1 MANPDFDSIRR
12 AMVDSQLRTSGVTE
26 PWILSA
32 MGKAP
37 REKYVPAEFAATC
50 YTDRPISMGNG
61 RAVNPPLV
69 TALMLQA
76 AEVSEADNVLLI
88 GDTSGY
94 VAHLLKSRAKKVTS
108 IDADTPVKAGTYD
121 LVFIDGAVEELPENL
136 ITLAGDD
143 GRIVTG
149 TVDGAV
155 TRLALGH
162 VRGDRVALRPFADA
176 EIVRLPA
183 FAAPKEFVF

>member
-26 PWILSA
+26 GWILSA
-32 MGKAP
+32 MGAAP
-37 REKYVPAEFAATC
+37 REKYVPGEFAATC
-50 YTDRPISMGNG
+50 YTDRPIPLGNG
-61 RAVNPPLV
+61 RAINPPLV

-76 AEVSEADNVLLI
+76 AEIEPSDTVLLI
-88 GDTSGY
+88 GDASGY
-94 VAHLLKSRAKKVTS
+94 VAHLLKNRGVKLTS
-108 IDADTPVKAGTYD
+108 VDAGAEPKPGSYT
-121 LVFIDGAVEELPENL
+121 LLFIDGAVEQLPEGL
-136 ITLAGDD
+136 IGYIAEG

-162 VRGDRVALRPFADA
+162 VRSGRVALRPFADA

>member
-26 PWILSA
+26 GWILAA
-32 MGKAP
+32 MGSAP
-37 REKYVPAEFAATC
+37 RESYVPGEFAATC
-50 YTDRPISMGNG
+50 YNDRPVWLGNG
-61 RAVNPPLV
+61 RAINPPLV

-76 AEVSEADNVLLI
+76 AEVQPDDHVLLI
-88 GDTSGY
+88 GDASGY
-94 VAHLLKSRAKKVTS
+94 IAHLLKTRTANVTS
-108 IDADTPVKAGTYD
+108 VDAGADGKDGAYD
-121 LVFIDGAVEELPENL
+121 LVYIDGAVEQLPGNL
-136 ITLAGDD
+136 IANVAAG

-149 TVDGAV
+149 LIDGTV
-155 TRLALGH
+155 TRLAIGY
-162 VRGDRVALRPFADA
+162 VRNGRVAMRPFADA